1 MPETSCRSCF
11 SGLAQAT
18 GLSPRRGNRE
28 GYEKMSS
35 ADELLA
41 AVNLRVNRDSG
52 LEVDALQKHHP
63 IKELTESSRREEIST
78 PPASVSSNKMQVGD
92 PLRLD
97 TKFLNELVEKTL
109 EQLEEPSPEPMVRE
123 DSLSTCGSTPKE
135 PAIDKEIGDPI
146 QVGDLVRLGIG
157 APAEYRDCRA
167 VVTKVAET
175 HCTVIVLED
184 GKFTG
189 IGECWPGYQDVSI
202 LDRTWHLGSKVVI
215 NGMSSERTKH
225 LNGLTGTVTAHPK
238 NGHPS
243 FIRKRSSPET
253 PQLVIC
259 VAFHDVKA
267 AREQKSAMLEP
278 QFLQAFADAEI
289 DVVRRLSQAIAS
301 IPATPRVASCDRQ
314 LSSP

>member
-1 MPETSCRSCF
+1 MPETSCKSCF

-18 GLSPRRGNRE
+18 GLSPRRGSKE
-28 GYEKMSS
+28 GYQKMSS

-41 AVNLRVNRDSG
+41 AVNLRVDRDCS
-52 LEVDALQKHHP
+52 LDEDALQEHP
-63 IKELTESSRREEIST
+63 IKQLNKSSSRDEIST
-78 PPASVSSNKMQVGD
+78 PPASSYPSRMKAGD
-92 PLRLD
+92 PPRLD
-97 TKFLNELVEKTL
+97 TKLLNELVEKTL
-109 EQLEEPSPEPMVRE
+109 EQLEEQSPEPMVRE

-135 PAIDKEIGDPI
+135 PAMDKEVDDPV
-146 QVGDLVRLGIG
+146 QVGDLVRLGVG

-167 VVTKVAET
+167 VVTKAAET

-184 GKFTG
+184 NKFTG
-189 IGECWPGYQDVSI
+189 IGECWPGYHDVSI
-202 LDRTWHLGSKVVI
+202 LDRTWRLGSKVVI
-215 NGMSSERTKH
+215 NGMSSERTRH

-259 VAFHDVKA
+259 VTFHDVKA

-301 IPATPRVASCDRQ
+301 IPPTPRVASADRQ